1 VTSHLFLPKERPPNY
16 GKRTHLPLLGDAH
29 GDEAKALKTLKN
41 GLKRFSDAP
50 MLDYARALLYHAE
63 LAVRLH
69 DQDLAQS
76 SLSRVLALELDEEA
90 RAMIA
95 DELAQTSE
103 LVLGG

>member
-1 VTSHLFLPKERPPNY
+1 M
-16 GKRTHLPLLGDAH
+16 HLPLLGDAH

-50 MLDYARALLYHAE
+50 MLDYARALLYRAE